1 MVLIKVVSLASPA
14 DTLEPKP
21 QSASRLHLNVKSKS
35 LLRSFGRFEGCKY
48 ENGSGEQISNEFF
61 PRHTKLEERL
71 GAFGKEQPKKGAHFQ
86 RKGFN
91 TSC

>member
-1 MVLIKVVSLASPA
+1 M
-14 DTLEPKP
+14 
-21 QSASRLHLNVKSKS
+21 NVKSKS
-35 LLRSFGRFEGCKY
+35 LRRGFERFGGCKFVKR
-48 ENGSGEQISNEFF
+48 SGEQISNEFF

-71 GAFGKEQPKKGAHFQ
+71 GAFGREQPKKGAHFQ

>member
-1 MVLIKVVSLASPA
+1 M
-14 DTLEPKP
+14 
-21 QSASRLHLNVKSKS
+21 NVKSKN

-48 ENGSGEQISNEFF
+48 EKGSGEQISKEFF
-61 PRHTKLEERL
+61 PKHTKLEDKLE
-71 GAFGKEQPKKGAHFQ
+71 GFGREQPKKGAHFQ